1 MRLRATWKAF
11 ILAGALVAPCLA
23 FSAESGAI
31 TPYQTDA
38 GIAYV
43 SGGVGADEREAMHG
57 LARNYNLRLV
67 FAGKEGAY
75 LSDVKV
81 DIRNAAGREIL
92 SAVSNGPWFFAQ
104 LPNGRYK
111 IKAEAKGKS
120 TSQSAVI
127 GRERRTEL
135 KFYWAD

>member
-23 FSAESGAI
+23 FSAESVAI
-31 TPYQTDA
+31 TPYQTDE
-38 GIAYV
+38 GIAYM
-43 SGGVGADEREAMHG
+43 SGGVGEDEREAMHG

-67 FAGKEGAY
+67 FAGKDGAY

-92 SAVSNGPWFFAQ
+92 STVSNGPWFFAK

-111 IKAEAKGKS
+111 IKAETKGKS
-120 TSQSAVI
+120 MSQSTVI